1 LGKDN
6 DQAAPEKEEGYLS
19 GYHLDDTDDSS
30 WQKVCNLL
38 LFDLEDPRPAKLFN
52 GYGWFRCWFEL
63 DPQAKGDELVLC
75 LGGYD
80 QQDWNQYWVYL
91 NGTYVGH
98 RSSSGRWRT
107 PGEFTIR
114 PDSPQYGA
122 LRFGA
127 KNLLAVRTY
136 QFDKRLPG
144 MSEDISDRFHF
155 STGDRSL
162 CDQFIAVGRPYLAVS
177 DFRLR
182 TWKRE
187 GTEERPRCVFE
198 LYNEKEQLEVSLH
211 YELEQFLRR
220 KWLQVRNVGKQER
233 LLLDVEVD
241 DLRISAPT
249 SDGGYGLPVMVGG
262 EVFAAIEHPAALNQ
276 GMPGRIRLRHFPG
289 TRLARGKNFASKFS
303 IVGVA
308 PAGEVQEQFIA
319 YLQARSPRSKNA
331 IAIYHAL
338 GVNPMPDS
346 VCWNLDEKQTL
357 ELLGL
362 SEKWQG
368 KGFKFDYFV
377 YDNGWQDDSSD
388 YTRFRRECFPDGPQK
403 VMERLKQLGIRLGLW
418 MPSTFADWS
427 LGNNPNLE
435 PSRVAVPGGQ
445 WPEVRYRDDFLV
457 ENGQRHFCLASEP
470 YFTVVRDALLYQIR
484 KNDLALIKPD
494 TNVYY
499 CNSSNHLHLPGKYS
513 TEADFDRLVELA
525 KVVRGERSDIYI
537 MWYGVGRSPFL
548 LLYGNSMW
556 ENGLAWEAA
565 TTGDFPVLFFRD
577 GVNLA
582 LDQSNQFSQLVPP
595 LNRDSFGTWI
605 AETGWGN
612 FMKKERWRP
621 SLIMDLARGSLFF
634 PQLWGNLDLFDNGD
648 VEFLVRIN
656 RLVRENERLFLN
668 RKVILGDPWKNEPY
682 GYAYFQG
689 THGFIFMN
697 NVDFQARP
705 AELKLTEE
713 IGLKAPSGTPLTLR
727 THFPERDVFVRNGE
741 TTFKSGEV
749 ATFMLR
755 PFEVVMMEVWE
766 EGAVMKDIEGFGRRE
781 LPSPESSEASSYSI
795 RLEDQEIQSGM
806 EVPFANADRLMQQG
820 YEKRIV
826 PRRGKIPRM
835 NDRTY
840 TLAVVLRLRKN
851 GKWWRHDRLVE
862 LLQVRATVGGAKLH
876 FEPVPNHVQRNWAP
890 WLVLKSPASS
900 SWANEDLRL
909 AITAYLPPEVE
920 LSEEVWLVPN
930 WWE

>member
-1 LGKDN
+1 MDRRKFIKWGGAGSLSFLKSLNSLASCGLHGTTERDKPVKGEKVALSNRYLEWDLAINENGVRSVGLNNKLTGRYFPFTDSSEIVLAFSQAKARIEIPWWNSHLGPDN
-6 DQAAPEKEEGYLS
+6 DPSPPESEEGYLK
-19 GYHLDDTDDSS
+19 GYHLDDLDDGG
-30 WQKVCNLL
+30 WTKVCNLL
-38 LFDLEDPRPAKLFN
+38 LFDLNDFRTKKVFN
-52 GYGWFRCWFEL
+52 GYAWFRCWFEL
-63 DPQAKGDELVLC
+63 DRQAKGDEVVLC

-80 QQDWNQYWVYL
+80 LQDWNQYWVYM

-114 PDSPQYGA
+114 PDSPEYA
-122 LRFGA
+122 TLRFGS

-136 QFDKRLPG
+136 QFDQRLPG
-144 MSEDISDRFHF
+144 ISEDISDRFHF

-162 CDQFIAVGRPYLAVS
+162 CDQFITVGRPYLPVS
-177 DFRLR
+177 DFRLK

-187 GTEERPRCVFE
+187 GTEERPRYVFE
-198 LYNEKEQLEVSLH
+198 LYNEKEQLEVSLN
-211 YELEQFLRR
+211 YELDQFLRR
-220 KWLQVRNVGKQER
+220 KWLQVTNVGKRER

-241 DLRISAPT
+241 DLRISVPT
-249 SDGGYGLPVMVGG
+249 SDGGYGLPVIVGD
-262 EVFAAIEHPAALNQ
+262 EVFAAIEHPGALNQ
-276 GMPGRIRLRHFPG
+276 GMPGRVRLRHFPG
-289 TRLARGKNFASKFS
+289 TKLATGKYFTSKFS
-303 IVGVA
+303 MVGVA
-308 PAGEVQEQFIA
+308 PAGGAQEEFTA
-319 YLQARSPRSKNA
+319 YLQARSPRGKNA
-331 IAIYHAL
+331 IAIYSAL

-346 VCWNLDEKQTL
+346 VCWNLDAKQTL

-362 SEKWQG
+362 FQKWQG
-368 KGFKFDYFV
+368 KGFKLDYFA
-377 YDNGWQDDSSD
+377 YDDGWQDEASD
-388 YTRFRRECFPDGPQK
+388 YTEFRRECFPDGAQK
-403 VMERLKQLGIRLGLW
+403 VITRLKQLGIRLGLW

-427 LGNNPNLE
+427 LGDNPNLE

-445 WPEVRYRDDFLV
+445 WPEIRYRDDFLV

-470 YFTVVRDALLYQIR
+470 YFTMVRDALLYHIR

-513 TEADFDRLVELA
+513 TEADLNRLVELA
-525 KVVRGERSDIYI
+525 QAARGERSDIYI
-537 MWYGVGRSPFL
+537 AWYGAGRSPFL

-556 ENGLAWEAA
+556 ENGLAWEGA

-582 LDQSNQFSQLVPP
+582 LDQSNQFMQLMQLVPP

-605 AETGWGN
+605 AQTGWGN

-621 SLIMDLARGSLFF
+621 SLIMDLARGSLLF

-656 RLVRENERLFLN
+656 RLVRENEPLFLN

-689 THGFIFMN
+689 THGFVFMN

-727 THFPERDVFVRNGE
+727 THFPERDVFVRKECNAPGS
-741 TTFKSGEV
+741 FPPIFSRYFPVSFSGS
-749 ATFMLR
+749 R
-755 PFEVVMMEVWE
+755 PGCGV
-766 EGAVMKDIEGFGRRE
+766 
-781 LPSPESSEASSYSI
+781 SP
-795 RLEDQEIQSGM
+795 R
-806 EVPFANADRLMQQG
+806 QG
-820 YEKRIV
+820 L
-826 PRRGKIPRM
+826 
-835 NDRTY
+835 D
-840 TLAVVLRLRKN
+840 
-851 GKWWRHDRLVE
+851 W
-862 LLQVRATVGGAKLH
+862 VG
-876 FEPVPNHVQRNWAP
+876 
-890 WLVLKSPASS
+890 
-900 SWANEDLRL
+900 
-909 AITAYLPPEVE
+909 
-920 LSEEVWLVPN
+920 
-930 WWE
+930 